1 MHKYESLFA
10 SQHDEAIINIFRTS
24 QAVPAVAI
32 SLPTLKKHMTNSMN
46 VNVSALFGKKSTL
59 YIEL

>member
-10 SQHDEAIINIFRTS
+10 SQHDVAVINIFRTS
-24 QAVPAVAI
+24 QAVAAVAI
-32 SLPTLKKHMTNSMN
+32 SLPTLKNTNSMD